1 MHFFQRDI
9 YLKSFKKKN
18 SEIPQSCIYHIMYFD
33 FLLNVYITFIFHPPK
48 ATTDLKNI
56 EDFYWYWTSV
66 IEILS
71 YLKIWPKFEGLKSYK
86 ARPPCSICFEK
97 ASAIFEV
104 RLVCNVFLLSKKQS
118 PSWTSSNREIFR
130 KLRLLDYFCI

>member
-33 FLLNVYITFIFHPPK
+33 FLLNVYMTFIFHPPK

-56 EDFYWYWTSV
+56 EDLL
-66 IEILS
+66 ILNQC
-71 YLKIWPKFEGLKSYK
+71 YRNFI
-86 ARPPCSICFEK
+86 
-97 ASAIFEV
+97 IFEN
-104 RLVCNVFLLSKKQS
+104 LTQ
-118 PSWTSSNREIFR
+118 I
-130 KLRLLDYFCI
+130 